1 MSKQIKLSQEDYEF
15 LKDLQNELLT
25 QENDG
30 NADPVFWGVEETV
43 EECRGGDGEYG
54 GDPHIRY
61 DDGEYSLEEA
71 IEEIEEEFKN
81 EPEEYDDDI
90 RSAWEEVDKTCAED
104 VCEFM
109 TDQLGWTHIYGVVYV
124 EKVQRVTPFTGAFL
138 TKRACKNYIE
148 RYGYNHNNPHTYA
161 MTAYRNFE
169 LAKLISILKKLKF
182 EEE

>member
-1 MSKQIKLSQEDYEF
+1 MNIKISQEDYEF
-15 LKDLQNELLT
+15 LKDLQNELNT

-54 GDPHIRY
+54 GDPYITY
-61 DDGEYSLEEA
+61 DDGKWSLEEA
-71 IEEIEEEFKN
+71 IGEVEDELKN
-81 EPEEYDDDI
+81 NPEYSDEWLHKE
-90 RSAWEEVDKTCAED
+90 WEEVDKSCAED

-109 TDQLGWTHIYGVVYV
+109 TGMLHWEGIYGVVYV
-124 EKVQRVTPFTGAFL
+124 ENVKRVTPFTGAFI

-148 RYGYNHNNPHTYA
+148 KYGYNHNDPHTYA

-169 LAKLISILKKLKF
+169 LGRLLKILKTIKL
-182 EEE
+182 